1 MQADIRR
8 PGERGDRATASS
20 RITAPPGLRILVLG
34 LGDPTQGNEGIGGRL
49 VRSLFASFDGVE
61 VRPASEFPGF
71 SEILHDYDLIIIL
84 KSLAYCGRIGHV
96 ASGSPYALADGW
108 GLHPTR
114 TEDLA
119 NAIAYARLMGH
130 TLPRIEVINVCVGAD
145 EWPEKGLSPQVAC
158 LYRGIVGRVRAL
170 VKELIRE
177 AEAARELPASASG
190 SQGFPEQR

>member
-1 MQADIRR
+1 MQARFRDSDGRDEKVAT
-8 PGERGDRATASS
+8 PARAPA
-20 RITAPPGLRILVLG
+20 APGLRILVLG

-49 VRSLFASFDGVE
+49 ARSLFASFEGVE
-61 VRPASEFPGF
+61 VRPASDFPGF

-96 ASGSPYALADGW
+96 ASGSPYAIADGW

-114 TEDLA
+114 TEDLS

-145 EWPEKGLSPQVAC
+145 PWPEKGLSPQVAC

-170 VKELIRE
+170 VKEMIRE
-177 AEAARELPASASG
+177 AEAAKELPPGFPG
-190 SQGFPEQR
+190 SQGLP

>member
-1 MQADIRR
+1 MHV
-8 PGERGDRATASS
+8 
-20 RITAPPGLRILVLG
+20 PPGLRILVLG
-34 LGDPTQGNEGIGGRL
+34 LGTPTEGNEGIGGRL
-49 VRSLFASFDGVE
+49 VRSLFASFEGVD

-71 SEILHDYDLIIIL
+71 SEILHDYDLIIVL

-96 ASGSPYALADGW
+96 SSGSPYALADGW

-177 AEAARELPASASG
+177 AEAAREMPPGASG
-190 SQGFPEQR
+190 SQALPEQG